1 MCGEKLCA
9 AVRNAELMGSLPRV
23 RGKDDHPLNPLAGHG
38 ITPAYAGKSS
48 RNETCWHRP
57 WDHPRVCGEK
67 AGLVFQLAC
76 PLGSPPRMRGKV
88 GSCVCS
94 KDKFWITPAYA
105 GKSMA
110 HLHPACVGGDHPHV
124 CGEKD
129 KTSVELAPGAGSPPR
144 VRGKAGAAGPCTGG
158 AGITPAYAGKRLWET
173 PLLCRNGDH
182 PRVYGE
188 KSKMPSRHVD
198 S

>member
-1 MCGEKLCA
+1 MSN
-9 AVRNAELMGSLPRV
+9 R
-23 RGKDDHPLNPLAGHG
+23 
-38 ITPAYAGKSS
+38 
-48 RNETCWHRP
+48 
-57 WDHPRVCGEK
+57 DHPRVCGEK
-67 AGLVFQLAC
+67 LRIVEVGRVKE
-76 PLGSPPRMRGKV
+76 GSPP
-88 GSCVCS
+88 
-94 KDKFWITPAYA
+94 
-105 GKSMA
+105 
-110 HLHPACVGGDHPHV
+110 H
-124 CGEKD
+124 
-129 KTSVELAPGAGSPPR
+129 